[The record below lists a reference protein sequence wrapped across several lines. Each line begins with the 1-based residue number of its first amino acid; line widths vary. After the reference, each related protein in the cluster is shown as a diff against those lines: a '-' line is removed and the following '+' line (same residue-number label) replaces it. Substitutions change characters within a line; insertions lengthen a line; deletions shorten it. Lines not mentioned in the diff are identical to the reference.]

1 MLLAPGKYLLHYRL
15 VEKIGEGGM
24 GRVWRAT
31 DTHLDRDVAIKF
43 PSEDLEAD
51 PEWLARFTYE
61 ARIVAGLSHANI
73 VTIHAVEE
81 IEGRRFLVME
91 MVRGRT
97 LDQIIPPGGMPWTEY
112 AETALDI
119 ADAIAAAHEH
129 GVTHRDIKPR
139 NIMVDEHGHSKVL
152 DFGLARTTRMVGAAT
167 ADGGTPTDLLMTS
180 DRVEGTLPYM
190 SPEQLRGD
198 LMDPRADLF
207 SLGVVLYEMATGRRP
222 FIRET
227 SAELI
232 AAILRDE
239 PQPAAELRADL
250 PPRLARILQ
259 RTMQKDPGM
268 RYQSAR
274 ELRRDLERLAEDCGT
289 GHPFGTIRSIAVLPL
304 EDFSGDPDG
313 AFFSD
318 GMTEVLLNN
327 LSRIRALKVIS
338 RTSVMQYKG
347 VKRPLTEVANE
358 LGVDAI
364 VEGSILRVGGR
375 VRIVVRL
382 IDAIQDRQIWSETYE
397 RDLGDIL
404 ALQSDLA
411 HTIAE
416 QIEVELTPQERAH
429 LSRAGQRIDPA
440 VHEAYLR
447 GRYFWHKRTAESV
460 RRGLA
465 CFEQAI
471 ELDPGYAPA
480 YAGVADSYIVDGGRY
495 LDVEPKIAYGRAGAA
510 AMMAVQLDDSLAEAH
525 TSLAAVLTD
534 FDWDWRGADREYRRA
549 IELNPNYATAHS
561 WYAEQLSRMGR
572 HDEAVT
578 EARRA
583 LELDP
588 VSIFGNMLVAWIL
601 YFARRYL
608 EAIAQ
613 ATRTLELDPDYAT
626 ALRILGWAYE
636 ETGQYEEAIQA
647 HARARDLTGRRPN
660 FTAQLGRAYALAGRF
675 EEARGI
681 LAELVETSRTS
692 YVSALDIAIIH
703 AALGEFETALG
714 WMERAYGE
722 RSDHLPYIRVNP
734 RLDALRG
741 HVRFRDLL
749 ERMGLAVDPTSSHA
763 PEMELPPSGA
773 TPPGAAG
780 L

>member
-1 MLLAPGKYLLHYRL
+1 MLLAPGRRLLHYRL
-15 VEKIGEGGM
+15 VEQIGTGGM

-43 PSEDLEAD
+43 LSEDLEAD
-51 PEWLARFTYE
+51 PERLARFEHE
-61 ARIVAGLSHANI
+61 AKIVAALSHANI

-97 LDQIIPPGGMPWTEY
+97 LDRIIPPDGLPWMEF
-112 AETALDI
+112 ADIALDMTN
-119 ADAIAAAHEH
+119 AIAVAHDH

-139 NIMVDEHGHSKVL
+139 NIMVDEHGRSKVL
-152 DFGLARTTRMVGAAT
+152 DFGLARVAHPVT
-167 ADGGTPTDLLMTS
+167 APPVDGGAPTDPLMTAE
-180 DRVEGTLPYM
+180 RLEGTLPYM

-198 LMDPRADLF
+198 PVDPRSDLF
-207 SLGVVLYEMATGRRP
+207 SLGVVLYEMATGKRP
-222 FIRET
+222 FSRET
-227 SAELI
+227 GAELI
-232 AAILRDE
+232 ATILRDD
-239 PQPAAELRADL
+239 PPPAAELRPDL
-250 PPRLARILQ
+250 PPRLGRILQ
-259 RTMQKDPGM
+259 RTLQKNPGM

-274 ELRRDLERLAEDCGT
+274 ELRRDLERLAEDCRT
-289 GHPFGTIRSIAVLPL
+289 GQPAATIRSIAVLPL
-304 EDFSGDPDG
+304 EDFSGDPDS
-313 AFFSD
+313 AFFSE

-338 RTSVMQYKG
+338 RTSVMRYIG
-347 VKRPLTEVANE
+347 VKRPLTEIAGE

-364 VEGSILRVGGR
+364 VEGSILRVGR
-375 VRIVVRL
+375 HVRIVVRL
-382 IDAIQDRQIWSETYE
+382 IDAIQDRQIWAETYE
-397 RDLGDIL
+397 RDLDDVL
-404 ALQSDLA
+404 ALQSDVA
-411 HTIAE
+411 HMIAR

-429 LSRAGQRIDPA
+429 LSRAGQRVDPA

-447 GRYFWHKRTAESV
+447 GRYFWHKRTAETV

-471 ELDPGYAPA
+471 QLDPEYAPA

-495 LDVEPKIAYGRAGAA
+495 LDVEPKIAYNRAGAA
-510 AMMAVQLDDSLAEAH
+510 ALRAVQLDDSLAEAH

-534 FDWDWRGADREYRRA
+534 FNWDWRGADREYRRA

-572 HDEAVT
+572 HDEAVA

-626 ALRILGWAYE
+626 ALRILGWGCE
-636 ETGQYEEAIQA
+636 ETGRYEEAIRA
-647 HARARDLTGRRPN
+647 HSRAMDLTGQRPN
-660 FTAQLGRAYALAGRF
+660 FTAQLGRAYALAGRCG
-675 EEARGI
+675 EARGI
-681 LAELVETSRTS
+681 LAVLMETSRET

-703 AALGEFETALG
+703 AALGDVDTSLD
-714 WMERAYGE
+714 WMDRAYEE

-734 RLDALRG
+734 RLDVLRG
-741 HVRFRDLL
+741 HPRFQDLL
-749 ERMGLAVDPTSSHA
+749 QRMGLATDPTLS
-763 PEMELPPSGA
+763 
-773 TPPGAAG
+773 
-780 L
+780 

>member
-1 MLLAPGKYLLHYRL
+1 MLLAPGKCLLHYRL
-15 VEKIGEGGM
+15 LEKIGEGGM
-24 GRVWRAT
+24 GQVWRAT

-43 PSEDLEAD
+43 LSEDLEAD
-51 PEWLARFTYE
+51 PERLARFAYE
-61 ARIVAGLSHANI
+61 ARIVATLSHTNI

-97 LDQIIPPGGMPWTEY
+97 LDQCIPPNGMPWTEY
-112 AETALDI
+112 VGVALDI
-119 ADAIAAAHEH
+119 VDAIAAAHDH

-139 NIMVDEHGHSKVL
+139 NIMVDDHGRAKVL
-152 DFGLARTTRMVGAAT
+152 DFGLARVTCPVPAAT
-167 ADGGTPTDLLMTS
+167 VDADSPTDLFLSTETL
-180 DRVEGTLPYM
+180 EGTLSYM

-198 LMDPRADLF
+198 PVDPRADLF
-207 SLGVVLYEMATGRRP
+207 SLGVVLYEMATGTRP

-227 SAELI
+227 SADLI
-232 AAILRDE
+232 ATILRDE
-239 PQPAAELRADL
+239 PRPAIELRPDL
-250 PPRLARILQ
+250 PPRVGRILQ
-259 RTMQKDPGM
+259 RALQKDPSM

-274 ELRRDLERLAEDCGT
+274 ELRSDLERLAEDCRT
-289 GHPFGTIRSIAVLPL
+289 GQPGGTIRSIAVLPM

-313 AFFSD
+313 AFFSE

-327 LSRIRALKVIS
+327 LSRIQALKVIS
-338 RTSVMQYKG
+338 RTSVMRYKD
-347 VKRPLTEVANE
+347 VKRPLTEIAGE

-364 VEGSILRVGGR
+364 VEGSILRVGHR

-382 IDAIQDRQIWSETYE
+382 IDAIQDRPIWSEAYE
-397 RDLGDIL
+397 RDLDDIL
-404 ALQSDLA
+404 VLQSDVA
-411 HTIAE
+411 HMIAR
-416 QIEVELTPQERAH
+416 QIEVEVTPQERARLH
-429 LSRAGQRIDPA
+429 RAGQRVDPA

-447 GRYFWHKRTAESV
+447 GRYFWHKRTSESV

-471 ELDPGYAPA
+471 ALDPGYAPA

-495 LDVEPKIAYGRAGAA
+495 LEVEPKIAYGRAGAA

-534 FDWDWRGADREYRRA
+534 FNWDWRGADREYRRA

-572 HDEAVT
+572 HDEAVA
-578 EARRA
+578 EARLA
-583 LELDP
+583 MELDP

-601 YFARRYL
+601 YFARRYI

-613 ATRTLELDPDYAT
+613 ATRTLELDSDYAT
-626 ALRILGWAYE
+626 ALRILGWADE
-636 ETGQYEEAIQA
+636 ETGRHEEAITA
-647 HARARDLTGRRPN
+647 HARAAELTGRRPN
-660 FTAQLGRAYALAGRF
+660 FMAQLGRAYALAGRF
-675 EEARGI
+675 AEARQT
-681 LAELVETSRTS
+681 LDQLMEASKVS

-703 AALGEFETALG
+703 AALGEIDTALD
-714 WMERAYGE
+714 WMDRAFEE

-734 RLDALRG
+734 RLDILRDQP
-741 HVRFRDLL
+741 RFRDLL
-749 ERMGLAVDPTSSHA
+749 QRMGLETDPTTA
-763 PEMELPPSGA
+763 
-773 TPPGAAG
+773 
-780 L
+780 